1 LYLFKDSL
9 LKRSHGDKAIEIIYC
24 KNEYQV
30 VDIFIKFFKLESYV
44 KLGDYLVY
52 TFKKIL
58 TRRVFFIVKLK
69 VKNINL
75 REKLLV

>member
-1 LYLFKDSL
+1 LYLFKVSL

-24 KNEYQV
+24 KNEYQ

-58 TRRVFFIVKLK
+58 IRRVFFIVKLK

>member
-1 LYLFKDSL
+1 
-9 LKRSHGDKAIEIIYC
+9 
-24 KNEYQV
+24 
-30 VDIFIKFFKLESYV
+30 V

-58 TRRVFFIVKLK
+58 IRRVFFIVKLK